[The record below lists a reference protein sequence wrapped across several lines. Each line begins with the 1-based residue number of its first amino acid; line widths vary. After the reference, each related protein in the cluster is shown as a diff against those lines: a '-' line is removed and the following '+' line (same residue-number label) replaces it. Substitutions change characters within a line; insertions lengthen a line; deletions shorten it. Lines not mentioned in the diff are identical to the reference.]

1 MAGQLV
7 SGLGA
12 LRDSDVSD
20 DVTEPPPFLLPR
32 EGEEGFILITTEQIA
47 EKYIYVLL
55 FNLCRHFIEY
65 YGISTMI
72 NVSHYCCSNL

>member
-20 DVTEPPPFLLPR
+20 DVTEPPPFLLLLR

-47 EKYIYVLL
+47 
-55 FNLCRHFIEY
+55 
-65 YGISTMI
+65 
-72 NVSHYCCSNL
+72 